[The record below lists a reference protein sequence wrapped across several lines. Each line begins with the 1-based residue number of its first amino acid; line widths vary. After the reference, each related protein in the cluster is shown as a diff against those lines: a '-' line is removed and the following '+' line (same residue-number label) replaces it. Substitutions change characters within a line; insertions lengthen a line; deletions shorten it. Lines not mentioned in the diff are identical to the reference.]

1 MFLYNNTILFIM
13 VDIKSIEKRIKEYER
28 ESKGYK
34 KRKTKFSYI
43 DLEEPEKS
51 VDRRLKKDDF
61 MERQK
66 KRGEM
71 IQREE
76 ATGYIDLETGDT
88 EEYYRKQPYN
98 RGKKYL
104 TKDVLNIRKFIL

>member
-1 MFLYNNTILFIM
+1 M
-13 VDIKSIEKRIKEYER
+13 VDIKEMEKRVKEYER
-28 ESKGYK
+28 ERKGYK
-34 KRKTKFSYI
+34 KKRTKFSYI

-51 VDRRLKKDDF
+51 VDRRLKTDDF
-61 MERQK
+61 MKRQK

-76 ATGYIDLETGDT
+76 ATGYIDLESGEV

-98 RGKKYL
+98 KGKKYL
-104 TKDVLNIRKFIL
+104 TKDVLNIKRFIL